1 MIHITITGPD
11 TVATQKTLEDLRA
24 AMDGSI
30 KDLCNVKGL
39 ESVNIY
45 PNMETNVPTAA
56 VAPNREAPTQDE
68 EPQPKV
74 EPDSNEE
81 SEQEQPVK
89 TYSLVEVRAQAN
101 AYRDKYGIEKLREI
115 FRKHGGEKLKDIPE
129 SSYTALMDDLRN
141 LMKEDA

>member
-1 MIHITITGPD
+1 MIHIIITGPD

-24 AMDGSI
+24 AMDGNI

-45 PNMETNVPTAA
+45 PNTETNVPTAA
-56 VAPNREAPTQDE
+56 VAPSKEAPTQDE

-81 SEQEQPVK
+81 PEQEQPTK
-89 TYSLVEVRAQAN
+89 TYSLVEVRAAAN
-101 AYRDKYGIEKLREI
+101 AYRDKHGIEKLREI
-115 FRKHGGEKLKDIPE
+115 FKKYGGEKLKDIPE
-129 SSYTALMDDLRN
+129 KNYAALM
-141 LMKEDA
+141 EEIA